1 MTSLNKKNL
10 LLRFCH
16 TKQNKLF
23 VINNNQV
30 RKHDKLDKIEMQNKI
45 KLQNVKDNQIN
56 DFYILKFYLVFH
68 FNLISF

>member
-30 RKHDKLDKIEMQNKI
+30 RKHDKLD
-45 KLQNVKDNQIN
+45 
-56 DFYILKFYLVFH
+56 FYDLFFFTIYTL
-68 FNLISF
+68 